1 MHSTLFDWSVQ
12 IRSHIASEM
21 IEDLKQVSE
30 ENSTLLRESLVTSL
44 SMSFDDLPVA
54 DKDSTPRS

>member
-1 MHSTLFDWSVQ
+1 
-12 IRSHIASEM
+12 M